1 MEDTTEPT
9 LAAPWAPVPWRGGAR
24 VDGAPLWSLRA
35 AFGRVSFRLGVL
47 LLGAYVA
54 AQGAEARAGA
64 SQLILFH
71 EGTIHTG
78 FLQGPTG
85 AEPSRT
91 VEALL
96 VKDGRITAAGDFNTL
111 GQSELGKSARRVG
124 LRGGHAYP
132 GFQDAHGSIEGLGR
146 DLEEV
151 DLRGSKSYEEVIRR
165 VAAAAAELPAGEWVE
180 GSGWD
185 QTLWPDGA
193 WPVHGPLTEAV
204 PDHPVVL
211 RRVDGR
217 TVLVNGPALAAAPG
231 LSKDPE
237 GGRALRLDGKATGV
251 LQGSAADL
259 VLSLIPSPSP
269 ADRTRRM
276 QRARERLLECG
287 LTCVHD
293 LDLDLEA
300 AALLRALSSEE
311 AAGLRIVGYVRA
323 DTWNSAADFRRID
336 AAQRL
341 GDLFE
346 LRGCS
351 LVLDG
356 ALGSRAAA
364 LLADY
369 SDGKGERG
377 MLFTDVE
384 RLSRQL
390 RLAGEAGLQ
399 PAIHAIGDRANRLA
413 LNAIEQTSRTLDG
426 FSRLRPRIE
435 HAQVIESSDMQRF
448 GELGVIPSMQPSHV
462 ASDLRW
468 AQDRLGPERAR
479 GAYAWRSL
487 LNLKNARPLAL
498 GSSFPAEDPSP
509 LRGIHAALTRQA
521 LDGTP
526 KSGWFAGQRLT
537 ATEALAGFTSGPAV
551 AAGQDDR
558 RGLLARGYFCDMTV
572 LDVDLTLLT
581 PSTAERALRAK
592 VLMTIVN
599 GRVLYGPK

>member
-1 MEDTTEPT
+1 MR
-9 LAAPWAPVPWRGGAR
+9 LV
-24 VDGAPLWSLRA
+24 
-35 AFGRVSFRLGVL
+35 LGVL
-47 LLGAYVA
+47 GALAA
-54 AQGAEARAGA
+54 AQGAAGG
-64 SQLILFH
+64 QLSLFH
-71 EGTIHTG
+71 GGTIHTG
-78 FLQGPTG
+78 FLQGPKG

-96 VKDGRITAAGDFNTL
+96 VKDGRIVAVGDFNTL
-111 GQSELGKSARRVG
+111 GQSELGRSARRVS

-132 GFQDAHGSIEGLGR
+132 GFQDAHGSVEGLGR
-146 DLEEV
+146 ALETV
-151 DLRGSKSYEEVIRR
+151 DLRDSKSYGEVIRR
-165 VAAAAAELPAGEWVE
+165 VAAAAAELPAGEWIE
-180 GSGWD
+180 GTGWD
-185 QTLWPDGA
+185 QTLWPEGA

-231 LSKDPE
+231 LSADPE
-237 GGRALRLDGKATGV
+237 GGRVFRVDGAATGV
-251 LQGSAADL
+251 LQGSAADRL
-259 VLSLIPSPSP
+259 LGLIPSPSP

-276 QRARERLLECG
+276 QRARKRLLECG

-300 AALLRALSSEE
+300 AALLRAMSSEE
-311 AAGLRIVGYVRA
+311 TAGLRIVGYVRA
-323 DTWNSAADFRRID
+323 DTWESAADFSKID
-336 AAQRL
+336 AAQGP

-369 SDGKGERG
+369 EDAKGERG
-377 MLFTDVE
+377 MLLTDIE
-384 RLSRQL
+384 RISRQL
-390 RLAGEAGLQ
+390 RLVGEAGLQ
-399 PAIHAIGDRANRLA
+399 PALHAIGDRANRLA
-413 LNAIEQTSRTLDG
+413 LDAIERAGRTMDG

-435 HAQVIESSDMQRF
+435 HAQVIDSRDMERF
-448 GELGVIPSMQPSHV
+448 GELGVIPSMQPCHL

-468 AQDRLGPERAR
+468 ALDRLGPDRVR
-479 GAYAWRSL
+479 GSYAWRSL

-509 LRGIHAALTRQA
+509 LLGIHAALTRQA

-526 KSGWFAGQRLT
+526 KSGWFPDQRLS

-572 LDVDLTLLT
+572 LDVDLTELT
-581 PSTAERALRAK
+581 PTNADQVLGAK
-592 VLMTIVN
+592 VLMTVVN
-599 GRVLYGPK
+599 GQVLYGSD